1 MPVQPLWGQDGFFPS
16 SRILSEITK
25 GINYSVRPGRGGN
38 NISKSL
44 MEMQNPTPLH
54 VKWDDGRLEKHV
66 SCCQQPP
73 PFRQPILTPSHRPV
87 PQHPSLVEQPFSE
100 RGCSRGRT
108 HSCHLP
114 STCARWDEMPPA
126 RPRHTLNML
135 VFLRRVI
142 LWCSAINYCYT
153 IIINNF
159 LNENDSV
166 DLRCILIIR
175 VKHNYTAALSWHVD
189 SFRAQFCF
197 NTLIM

>member
-1 MPVQPLWGQDGFFPS
+1 MRWGAA
-16 SRILSEITK
+16 REACE
-25 GINYSVRPGRGGN
+25 
-38 NISKSL
+38 SL
-44 MEMQNPTPLH
+44 PAAASFLAANPDPI
-54 VKWDDGRLEKHV
+54 
-66 SCCQQPP
+66 PP
-73 PFRQPILTPSHRPV
+73 PRPPAPGPV
-87 PQHPSLVEQPFSE
+87 PAAWAADIPE
-100 RGCSRGRT
+100 RGCSGSRVR
-108 HSCHLP
+108 SRHLP
-114 STCARWDEMPPA
+114 GTRARRDETHPD
-126 RPRHTLNML
+126 RPRRTLNML
-135 VFLRRVI
+135 VFLHGVI

>member
-1 MPVQPLWGQDGFFPS
+1 MKDGS
-16 SRILSEITK
+16 
-25 GINYSVRPGRGGN
+25 GSVRVAVG
-38 NISKSL
+38 
-44 MEMQNPTPLH
+44 
-54 VKWDDGRLEKHV
+54 GRLLFGSRPRPRPATPSLSILPSPCEPWPKKQLFWGL
-66 SCCQQPP
+66 QQKMGHLAGRRARWNAPP
-73 PFRQPILTPSHRPV
+73 PN
-87 PQHPSLVEQPFSE
+87 
-100 RGCSRGRT
+100 
-108 HSCHLP
+108 
-114 STCARWDEMPPA
+114 

-135 VFLRRVI
+135 VFLHRVI

-153 IIINNF
+153 TIINNF

>member
-1 MPVQPLWGQDGFFPS
+1 MSGSACGTALGQGRVFFS

-25 GINYSVRPGRGGN
+25 GINYSGRPGRGGN
-38 NISKSL
+38 NTSKSL
-44 MEMQNPTPLH
+44 MEMHTQTPPH
-54 VKWDDGRLEKHV
+54 VKWDDSCFEKRASGSTV
-66 SCCQQPP
+66 PP
-73 PFRQPILTPSHRPV
+73 PRPSPV
-87 PQHPSLVEQPFSE
+87 PPQPGEQPLPGLGFAAEDAPHRCHRAGQRARRSATPP
-100 RGCSRGRT
+100 SR
-108 HSCHLP
+108 P
-114 STCARWDEMPPA
+114 S
-126 RPRHTLNML
+126 HTLNML
-135 VFLRRVI
+135 VFLHRVI

-153 IIINNF
+153 TIINNF